1 MAPKQKGVHV
11 ALRNVSPTIPTREVE
26 REMLRSDLYGIGCAG
41 LLERPWNLKN
51 EDFICQFVL
60 IREQKMERS
69 SIFDTTIR
77 DRPEEWTAGIWKEV
91 YDFAPGGGGMAN
103 RTDLY
108 IEGKFQNKADP
119 TDGYPVRD
127 CRDERERRVLEFLVA
142 IVHPDKPTRVT
153 RTLGN
158 TIFGA
163 LSGDRTVDWA
173 IIFMELVN
181 RLVGGVGKAKPTPI
195 CPFLYHLYECKGL
208 LTEEE
213 ETDYTMAKELNRYE
227 IPLER
232 DEDSDSEVLRITGPE
247 PQSASA
253 PVNQVKRGNR
263 VRKSHQASE
272 GSQPIR
278 SRGEGSRPS
287 PEGGRP
293 VSRPVS
299 PRPVSR
305 PVSPRPVSP
314 QPERPQPEQSQPE
327 DQLVLEQPEEGGK
340 PWVRRP
346 FDPVR
351 ESYKVVK
358 SQYQAMESFIEE
370 ISTYMDS
377 EPADVMDRLRDLPKP
392 EDLTDLQARMDCLLK
407 ENVELRAR
415 ADEGDTL
422 RAENVELKARANESD
437 ALRAEGQRAEGPD
450 EGG

>member
-1 MAPKQKGVHV
+1 M
-11 ALRNVSPTIPTREVE
+11 ALRNVSPTFPTGEAE

-51 EDFICQFVL
+51 EDFIRQFVL
-60 IREQKMERS
+60 IREQKMERRN
-69 SIFDTTIR
+69 IFDTTIR
-77 DRPEEWTAGIWKEV
+77 NRPEEWTASVWREV
-91 YDFAPGGGGMAN
+91 YDFAPRGGGRAN

-108 IEGKFQNKADP
+108 IEGKLRNKADP
-119 TDGYPVRD
+119 KDGYPMRD
-127 CRDERERRVLEFLVA
+127 CRDERERRVLEFLVP
-142 IVHPDKPTRVT
+142 IVHPDKPTQVN

-213 ETDYTMAKELNRYE
+213 ETDYTTAKELNRYK
-227 IPLER
+227 ILPER

-247 PQSASA
+247 PQRASA

-263 VRKSHQASE
+263 VRKGHQAPE
-272 GSQPIR
+272 GPQPIR

-287 PEGGRP
+287 SEGGRP
-293 VSRPVS
+293 VRRPLS

-314 QPERPQPEQSQPE
+314 RSVSPQPERSQPEQSQPE
-327 DQLVLEQPEEGGK
+327 DRPVQPEEGAK

-358 SQYQAMESFIEE
+358 SQIQ
-370 ISTYMDS
+370 
-377 EPADVMDRLRDLPKP
+377 PDLK
-392 EDLTDLQARMDCLLK
+392 
-407 ENVELRAR
+407 
-415 ADEGDTL
+415 
-422 RAENVELKARANESD
+422 
-437 ALRAEGQRAEGPD
+437 PD
-450 EGG
+450 EYDIIQDIKEQKANATIEKLLHDNPNY